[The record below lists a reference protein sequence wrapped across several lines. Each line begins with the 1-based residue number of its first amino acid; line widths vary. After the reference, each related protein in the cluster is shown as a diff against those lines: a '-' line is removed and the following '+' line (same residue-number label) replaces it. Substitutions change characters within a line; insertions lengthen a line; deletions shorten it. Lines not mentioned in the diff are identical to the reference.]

1 MPDEWSWDSWYHDYD
16 LSRAAI
22 QRAEKLQVDATLA
35 WHAYWNEIL
44 DDPDLAREAGFN
56 LRHRI
61 LEMAQR
67 ARLTPG
73 GGDSAAPL
81 VNQMPRPLADR
92 QMWREGG
99 DSLFVGERMCAT

>member
-61 LEMAQR
+61 LILVR
-67 ARLTPG
+67 ATLG
-73 GGDSAAPL
+73 QCGI
-81 VNQMPRPLADR
+81 LANTSDTS
-92 QMWREGG
+92 
-99 DSLFVGERMCAT
+99 SLD